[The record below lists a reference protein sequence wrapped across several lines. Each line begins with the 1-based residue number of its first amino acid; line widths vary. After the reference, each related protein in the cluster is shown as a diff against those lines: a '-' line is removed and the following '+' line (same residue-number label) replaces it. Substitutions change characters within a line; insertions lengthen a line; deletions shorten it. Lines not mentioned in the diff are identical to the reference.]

1 MPLVVYWDRMVE
13 RIETQDAGRLFR
25 VRVCRMANGERLPLV
40 VGTDRLPVPTPNQW
54 MLLLRRPQV
63 QAGTL
68 TDEMRTVA
76 HVHEWAAR
84 RGIDLDER
92 FASGNGLRP
101 DEADAL
107 YQNLRF
113 ERSLGRRTAAR
124 RLTDA
129 HELVVVAG
137 ATQSARVAIARDYL
151 VWGLERTLYRLDVGD
166 PRVANIRNRCDMLRR
181 KTIEFKRNVSEARPD
196 RIGLSD
202 DRRTRLLEIFH
213 PEFKGN
219 PFTRPVRFRNW
230 VLILLLLTF
239 GYRRGEVLKIYV
251 TDVSVRGRR
260 PHIVVRRR
268 PDDPNDFRANEPAVK
283 TLGRDIPLD
292 PTMAELLSRY
302 IQFHR
307 SQFPNA
313 DTSPF
318 LFMSEDG
325 KPLSL
330 RSVNALFE
338 RIASVFP
345 EFVGVL
351 SPHVMRYTYNDMLDA
366 TMTAAK
372 MDANAKKAAQ
382 NYLNGWS
389 LTSEQGKQYARR
401 ANEERARE
409 ISLEHQRRLF
419 S

>member
-1 MPLVVYWDRMVE
+1 
-13 RIETQDAGRLFR
+13 
-25 VRVCRMANGERLPLV
+25 MANGERLPLV
-40 VGTDRLPVPTPNQW
+40 VGPDHLPVSTPNQW
-54 MLLLRRPQV
+54 MLFLRRPQV

-68 TDEMRTVA
+68 ADEMRTVA

-92 FASGNGLRP
+92 FRSGNGLRP
-101 DEADAL
+101 DEANAL
-107 YQNLRF
+107 YQNLRY
-113 ERSLGRRTAAR
+113 ERTLGRLTAAR

-129 HELVVVAG
+129 DELVVVAG

-151 VWGLERTLYRLDVGD
+151 VWGLERTLYRLDVAD
-166 PRVANIRNRCDMLRR
+166 RRLAAVRDRCDILRR
-181 KTIEFKRNVSEARPD
+181 QAREFKRNVSEARRE
-196 RIGLSD
+196 RIGLD
-202 DRRTRLLEIFH
+202 DDQRTRLLEVVH
-213 PEFKGN
+213 PDFKQN

-239 GYRRGEVLKIYV
+239 GYRRGEALKIYV
-251 TDVSVRGRR
+251 TDVNVRGRK

-268 PDDPNDFRANEPAVK
+268 PDDPNDTRANEPAVK
-283 TLGRDIPLD
+283 TLGREIPLD
-292 PTMAELLSRY
+292 PAMAELLSRY
-302 IQFHR
+302 IQHHR

-318 LFMSEDG
+318 LFMSEEG

-330 RSVNALFE
+330 RSVNYMFE

-345 EFVGVL
+345 EFAGLL

-389 LTSEQGKQYARR
+389 LTSEQGAQYARR
-401 ANEERARE
+401 ANEERARQ
-409 ISLEHQRRLF
+409 ISLDHQRRLF

>member
-1 MPLVVYWDRMVE
+1 MRMVE
-13 RIETQDAGRLFR
+13 PTETQDNRRLFR
-25 VRVCRMANGERLPLV
+25 VRVCRMTNGERLPLI
-40 VGTDRLPVPTPNQW
+40 VGPDHLPVPTPNQW
-54 MLLLRRPQV
+54 MLFLRRPQV

-68 TDEMRTVA
+68 TDEMRTIA

-92 FASGNGLRP
+92 FTSGNGLRP
-101 DEADAL
+101 DEANAL
-107 YQNLRF
+107 YQNLRY
-113 ERSLGRRTAAR
+113 ERTLGRRTAAR

-129 HELVVVAG
+129 NELVVVAG

-151 VWGLERTLYRLDVGD
+151 VWGLERTLYRLDIGD
-166 PRVANIRNRCDMLRR
+166 PRLAAIRDRCDVLRR
-181 KTIEFKRNVSEARPD
+181 QAREFRRSVSERRPD
-196 RIGLSD
+196 RIGLND
-202 DRRTRLLEIFH
+202 EQRMRLLEVIH

-230 VLILLLLTF
+230 VFILLLLTF
-239 GYRRGEVLKIYV
+239 GYRRGEALKIYV
-251 TDVSVRGRR
+251 TDVNVRGRK

-292 PTMAELLSRY
+292 PTMADLLSRY
-302 IQFHR
+302 IQHHR

-330 RSVNALFE
+330 RSTNYMFE
-338 RIASVFP
+338 RVESMYP
-345 EFVGVL
+345 EFAGVL

-366 TMTAAK
+366 TMSAAK

-382 NYLNGWS
+382 NYLNGWR
-389 LTSEQGKQYARR
+389 LTSEQGAQYARR